1 MHEPLLVPPLHSE
14 FSSLGDTISIPL
26 VRRIHCEA
34 EGLRNHLAH
43 LVTFPGRYGH
53 IPQHW
58 ASQINE
64 FNKEYLN
71 PYLNYHRPCFFPEI
85 YTAASG
91 KEKRRYPYKK
101 MMTPFEKFQSLPES
115 KSYLNSWTTWDQL
128 VSRAYA
134 QTDNQAAEALAEA
147 RDKVLEEI
155 HSDDERCVSSGK

>member
-1 MHEPLLVPPLHSE
+1 
-14 FSSLGDTISIPL
+14 
-26 VRRIHCEA
+26 
-34 EGLRNHLAH
+34 
-43 LVTFPGRYGH
+43 VTFPGRYGH

-64 FNKEYLN
+64 FNKEHLN

-85 YTAASG
+85 YTAAGG

-115 KSYLNSWTTWDQL
+115 KSYLNSGTTWDQL

-147 RDKVLEEI
+147 RDKLLEEI